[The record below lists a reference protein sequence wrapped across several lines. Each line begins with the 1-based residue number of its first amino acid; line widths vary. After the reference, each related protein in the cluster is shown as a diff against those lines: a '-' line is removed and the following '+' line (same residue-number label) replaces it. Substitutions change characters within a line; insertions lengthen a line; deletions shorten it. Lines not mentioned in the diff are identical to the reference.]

1 MRGFTLLE
9 CVAVVML
16 LALASAAV
24 AVGVSPSVHSA
35 RSDEARSIVL
45 DADARTRVL
54 AARGDAATLTIRGNR
69 VLLLVGDS
77 ATPVLDRRLPAGV
90 KLSLVSPAA
99 RTPLAD
105 VPVDRVGQSPDYILV
120 VEASGTLSE
129 TLVAGLTGY
138 AFAEE
143 VSKR

>member
-35 RSDEARSIVL
+35 RADEARSIVL

-54 AARGDAATLTIRGNR
+54 AARGDAATLSIRDDR
-69 VLLLVGDS
+69 VLLHVGDS
-77 ATPVLDRRLPAGV
+77 ATPVLDRRLPEGV
-90 KLSLVSPAA
+90 KLSLVSPVA
-99 RTPLAD
+99 RTPLAG
-105 VPVDRVGQSPDYILV
+105 VHVDRVGQSPDYLLV
-120 VEASGTLSE
+120 VEASGARSE
-129 TLVAGLTGY
+129 TLVAGQTGY
-138 AFAEE
+138 AFPEE
-143 VSKR
+143 VSER

>member
-54 AARGDAATLTIRGNR
+54 AARGEAATLTLRGNR

-90 KLSLVSPAA
+90 RLSLVSPAA
-99 RTPLAD
+99 RTPLAG
-105 VPVDRVGQSPDYILV
+105 VRVDRVGQSPDYILV
-120 VEASGTLSE
+120 VEASGTRSE

-143 VSKR
+143 ESKR